1 MTETTA
7 YIALGSNLGDRAAR
21 LRLAVDFL
29 GAEKGVRVVSVSRF
43 LETEP
48 VGPAGQRKFLNAA
61 AELATTLDPHALL
74 AVLQD
79 IEYRLGRDRDVELR
93 WGPRTCDLDLLL
105 YGETVLETDELTIPH
120 PRMHERR
127 FVLEPLAEIA
137 PDVVHP
143 VLGRTVGALL
153 EHLP

>member
-21 LRLAVDFL
+21 LRLAIDFL
-29 GAEKGVRVVSVSRF
+29 GAEKGVRVVRVSRF

-48 VGPAGQRKFLNAA
+48 VGPLGQRKFLNAV

-74 AVLQD
+74 EVLQD

-105 YGETVLETDELTIPH
+105 YGDRVLETDELTIPH
-120 PRMHERR
+120 PRMHERQ

-137 PDVVHP
+137 PDAVHP
-143 VLGRTVGALL
+143 VLGRTISELL
-153 EHLP
+153 ENLP